1 MPTAKSSPATAS
13 PINAPTF
20 SDLDWLVHGF
30 STRQGGVTK
39 AYAGDALNLGFTKAD
54 TRANVEQNRMKFQR
68 SLGVADWPLVTLRQ
82 VHSDIIHPV
91 DDAGGNPL
99 TGDGL
104 VSDRPELLL
113 AVQTADCLPVIVA
126 DRKKHAV
133 GIFHAGWRGSAA
145 RIVQKGVGA
154 MRAHFDSRPRD
165 LIAALG
171 PGIHACCYQV
181 GEPVRE
187 QFSSQFAYAA
197 ELFQETRES
206 DPVRERYPLLFLTAR
221 APGHSEL
228 PNRLTLD
235 LVEAN
240 RRQLVD
246 AGVPEKAIW
255 ASELC
260 TSCRKDLL
268 FSHRAEHGS
277 TGRMMAVVGVRSEV

>member
-1 MPTAKSSPATAS
+1 MPTALSSAATTGPISAS
-13 PINAPTF
+13 ILSNVE
-20 SDLDWLVHGF
+20 WLVHGF
-30 STRQGGVTK
+30 STRQGGVSK
-39 AYAGDALNLGFTKAD
+39 AYGGRALNLGFTKQD
-54 TRANVEQNRMKFQR
+54 TRANVEQNRRKFQR
-68 SLGVADWPLVTLRQ
+68 SLDVADWPLVTLRQ
-82 VHSDIIHPV
+82 VHSDIIHVV
-91 DDAGGNPL
+91 DDAGGEAL

-104 VSDRPELLL
+104 LSDRPKLLL
-113 AVQTADCLPVIVA
+113 AVQTADCIPVILV
-126 DRKKHAV
+126 DKKQRAI
-133 GIFHAGWRGSAA
+133 GIFHAGWRGTVA

-181 GEPVRE
+181 DETVRE

-246 AGVPEKAIW
+246 AGVPEKGIW
-255 ASELC
+255 ASGLC
-260 TSCRKDLL
+260 TACRKDLL

-277 TGRMMAVVGVRSEV
+277 TGRMMTVIGVRSEA